1 MVTATARRVSA
12 NTAPRINRRIQEE
25 TETRV
30 AGLAK
35 LGPAHIDKRLRE
47 LDREWDVE
55 RCIETVAPS
64 LTLFGLAAGFFRA
77 RRWFLVPIAVQSFLL
92 QHAVQGWCPPLPV
105 LRNLGLRTAE
115 EIAHER
121 SALQALR
128 RKHG

>member
-12 NTAPRINRRIQEE
+12 NTNGQVNRRIQEE
-25 TETRV
+25 TEARV

-35 LGPAHIDKRLRE
+35 LGSAHIEKRLRE

-64 LTLFGLAAGFFRA
+64 LTLLGLAAGFFRA

-105 LRNLGLRTAE
+105 LRNLGIRTVQ
-115 EIAHER
+115 EIEHER
-121 SALQALR
+121 NALLALR
-128 RKHG
+128 RKH